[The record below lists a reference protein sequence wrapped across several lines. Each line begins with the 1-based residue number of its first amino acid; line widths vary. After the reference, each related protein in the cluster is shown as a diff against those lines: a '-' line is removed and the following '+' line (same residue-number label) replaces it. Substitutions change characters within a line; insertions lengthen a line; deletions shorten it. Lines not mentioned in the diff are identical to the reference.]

1 MPQTNFKERRKIN
14 DSGYKIKK
22 MTTIV
27 NGQKLKKKLRWYGKK
42 PFRKAENDVIEF
54 LTN

>member
-1 MPQTNFKERRKIN
+1 M
-14 DSGYKIKK
+14 IKK
-22 MTTIV
+22 NDNNSKWTKV
-27 NGQKLKKKLRWYGKK
+27 EKKNYNDMGKK